1 MIHFQKNTVNDIDIV
16 GKRILLRCDFNVP
29 LDASGNILNT
39 KRIDSSLETIRYL
52 MKNGAKLIIVSHL
65 GRPKGTIN
73 AAFSLKPV
81 ADYLSQ
87 VLNMNVRLISE
98 DIRDGA
104 PKDVA
109 TLKSREVALI
119 ENIRFYKEEEQNDI
133 EFSKKLA
140 HLADVY
146 VNDAFGTAHRAH
158 ASTCGV
164 AKFLPSAC
172 GFLMKKELDVLSS
185 LMRDPNRPFVAVLGG
200 AKVSDKIGV
209 IENLLGKV
217 DALIV
222 AGGMAYTF
230 LNALGYSVGNSI
242 LEVDKINLAKDI
254 MAKAKERNVR
264 VVMPVDNVV
273 GESFASDTNTK
284 VVSSDSIPDGF
295 MGLDI
300 GPQTARLFAEV
311 IGEAKTVFWN
321 GPVGVFEWEPFREGT
336 LSVAKAIAQSNAVSV
351 VGGGDSLAAIEMLGF
366 ADKMTH
372 ISTGGGASLEFLEGK
387 ELPGIAALDNKN

>member
-1 MIHFQKNTVNDIDIV
+1 MYLEKKTIEDLDVH
-16 GKRILLRCDFNVP
+16 GKRVLLRCDFNVP

-65 GRPKGTIN
+65 GRPKGVVKQES
-73 AAFSLKPV
+73 SLKPV

-87 VLNMNVRLISE
+87 ALNTSVKFIKD
-98 DIRDGA
+98 DIRNGV

-109 TLKSREVALI
+109 ILKNGDIALL
-119 ENIRFYKEEEQNDI
+119 ENIRFYREEEQNNI

-172 GFLMKKELDVLSS
+172 GFLMKKEIDVLSS
-185 LMRDPNRPFVAVLGG
+185 LMREPNRPFVAVLGG

-209 IENLLGKV
+209 IKNLLRKV
-217 DALIV
+217 DTIIV

-242 LEVDKINLAKDI
+242 LEADKINLAKDI

-300 GPQTARLFAEV
+300 GPQTARLFAEA
-311 IGEAKTVFWN
+311 IGEANTVFWN
-321 GPVGVFEWEPFREGT
+321 GPVGVFE
-336 LSVAKAIAQSNAVSV
+336 
-351 VGGGDSLAAIEMLGF
+351 
-366 ADKMTH
+366 
-372 ISTGGGASLEFLEGK
+372 
-387 ELPGIAALDNKN
+387 

>member
-1 MIHFQKNTVNDIDIV
+1 MRYTQKNTIKDIDV
-16 GKRILLRCDFNVP
+16 FGKRVLLRCDFNVP

-52 MKNGAKLIIVSHL
+52 IKNEAKVIIASHL
-65 GRPKGTIN
+65 GRPKGAIN

-81 ADYLSQ
+81 ADYLSL
-87 VLNMNVRLISE
+87 VLNMNVQLITD
-98 DIRDGA
+98 DIRDGV

-109 TLKSREVALI
+109 TLKSGEIALL

-185 LMRDPNRPFVAVLGG
+185 LLHEPNRPFVAVLGG

-209 IENLLGKV
+209 IENLLNKV
-217 DALIV
+217 DTIIV

-242 LEVDKINLAKDI
+242 LEADKINLAKDI

-300 GPQTARLFAEV
+300 GPQTARLFAEA

-336 LSVAKAIAQSNAVSV
+336 FSVAKALAQSGAVSV
-351 VGGGDSLAAIEMLGF
+351 VGGGDSVAAIEMLGF

-387 ELPGIAALDNKN
+387 ELPGIAALDDKN

>member
-1 MIHFQKNTVNDIDIV
+1 MIHFQKNTVNDIDVV
-16 GKRILLRCDFNVP
+16 GKRVLLRCDFNVP

-65 GRPKGTIN
+65 GRPKGVVKPE
-73 AAFSLKPV
+73 FSLKPV

-109 TLKSREVALI
+109 TLKSGEVSLL

-164 AKFLPSAC
+164 AKFLPSAF
-172 GFLMKKELDVLSS
+172 GFLMKKELDILSG
-185 LMRDPNRPFVAVLGG
+185 LMREPNRPFVAVLGG

-209 IENLLGKV
+209 IENLLNKV
-217 DALIV
+217 DTIIV

-242 LEVDKINLAKDI
+242 LEADKINLAKDI

-264 VVMPVDNVV
+264 VVLPVDNVV
-273 GESFASDTNTK
+273 GESFAFDTNTK

-295 MGLDI
+295 MGLDV
-300 GPQTARLFAEV
+300 GPQTARLFAEA

-336 LSVAKAIAQSNAVSV
+336 FSVAKAIAQSSAISV
-351 VGGGDSLAAIEMLGF
+351 VGGGDSVAAIEMLGF

-387 ELPGIAALDNKN
+387 ELLGIAALDDKN

>member
-1 MIHFQKNTVNDIDIV
+1 MYLGKKTIEEIDV
-16 GKRILLRCDFNVP
+16 HGKRVLLRCDFNVP
-29 LDASGNILNT
+29 LDASGNISNT

-52 MKNGAKLIIVSHL
+52 IKNEAKVIIVSHL
-65 GRPKGTIN
+65 GRPKGERN
-73 AAFSLKPV
+73 PEFSLKPV

-87 VLNMNVRLISE
+87 VLNMTVRLIL
-98 DIRDGA
+98 DDVRDGV

-109 TLKSREVALI
+109 GLKGGDVALL

-185 LMRDPNRPFVAVLGG
+185 LLHEPNRPFVAVLGG

-209 IENLLGKV
+209 TENLLNKV
-217 DALIV
+217 DTIIV

-242 LEVDKINLAKDI
+242 LEADKINLAKDI

-264 VVMPVDNVV
+264 VVLPVDNVV

-321 GPVGVFEWEPFREGT
+321 GPVGAFEWEPFREGT
-336 LSVAKAIAQSNAVSV
+336 FSIAKAIAQSGAVSV

>member
-1 MIHFQKNTVNDIDIV
+1 MNYTQKKTVKDIDV
-16 GKRILLRCDFNVP
+16 FGKRVLLRCDFNVP
-29 LDASGNILNT
+29 LDDLGHILNT
-39 KRIDSSLETIRYL
+39 KRIDASLETIRYL
-52 MKNGAKLIIVSHL
+52 MKNGAKVIIVSHL
-65 GRPKGTIN
+65 GRPKGELKPE
-73 AAFSLKPV
+73 FSLKPV

-87 VLNMNVRLISE
+87 ALNTRVKFIKD
-98 DIRDGA
+98 DIRNGA
-104 PKDVA
+104 PTSLTTLKCGDVA
-109 TLKSREVALI
+109 LL

-172 GFLMKKELDVLSS
+172 GFLMKKELDVLSQ
-185 LMRDPNRPFVAVLGG
+185 LLEAPERPFVAVLGG

-209 IENLLGKV
+209 IENLLSKV
-217 DALIV
+217 DTIIV

-230 LNALGYSVGNSI
+230 LNALGYSIGSSI
-242 LEVDKINLAKDI
+242 FEVDKVGLAKDI
-254 MAKAKERNVR
+254 ITRAKELDVR
-264 VVMPVDNVV
+264 LVLPIDNIV
-273 GESFASDTNTK
+273 GESFSPDTKTK
-284 VVSSDSIPDGF
+284 IVSSDSIPDGF

-300 GPQTARLFAEV
+300 GLQTQRLFAE
-311 IGEAKTVFWN
+311 IISTAKTVFWN

-336 LSVAKAIAQSNAVSV
+336 FSVAKAIAQSGAVSV
-351 VGGGDSLAAIEMLGF
+351 VGGGDSVAAVEMLGF
-366 ADKMTH
+366 ADKITH

-387 ELPGIAALDNKN
+387 ELPGIAALDDKN

>member
-146 VNDAFGTAHRAH
+146 VNDAFGTAHRVH

-172 GFLMKKELDVLSS
+172 GFLIKKELDVLSS
-185 LMRDPNRPFVAVLGG
+185 LIREPNRPFVAVLGG

-209 IENLLGKV
+209 IENLLNKV
-217 DALIV
+217 NTIIV

-242 LEVDKINLAKDI
+242 LEADKINLAKDI

-264 VVMPVDNVV
+264 VVLPVDNVV

-351 VGGGDSLAAIEMLGF
+351 VGGGDSVAAIETLGF

>member
-1 MIHFQKNTVNDIDIV
+1 MYLEKKTIEDLDAH
-16 GKRILLRCDFNVP
+16 GKRVLLRCDFNVP

-39 KRIDSSLETIRYL
+39 KRMDSSLETIRYL

-65 GRPKGTIN
+65 GRPKGVVKQES
-73 AAFSLKPV
+73 SLKPV

-87 VLNMNVRLISE
+87 ALNTSVKFIKD
-98 DIRDGA
+98 DIRNGV

-109 TLKSREVALI
+109 VLKNGDIALL
-119 ENIRFYKEEEQNDI
+119 ENIRFYREEEQNNI

-172 GFLMKKELDVLSS
+172 GFLMKKEIDVLSS
-185 LMRDPNRPFVAVLGG
+185 LMREPNRPFVAVLGG

-209 IENLLGKV
+209 IKNLLRKV
-217 DALIV
+217 DTIIV

-242 LEVDKINLAKDI
+242 LEADKINLAKDI

-264 VVMPVDNVV
+264 VVLPVDNVV

-300 GPQTARLFAEV
+300 GPQTARLFAEA

-336 LSVAKAIAQSNAVSV
+336 FSVAKAIAQSDAISV
-351 VGGGDSLAAIEMLGF
+351 VGGGDSVAAIEMLGF

-387 ELPGIAALDNKN
+387 ELPGIAALDDKN